1 MSYSFFPNDFQNL
14 PNLQDQ
20 LFLMKQKQ
28 AAQRLQEVFVL
39 NPSQIA
45 SETIGTPHPFRN
57 REHVIGRGTQR
68 AEVLGRFMAAHTY
81 HAVSDD
87 ERDAIERIMIDTG
100 HSSPERKRQTP
111 GADIMQYQGMNT
123 FRPGPRT
130 AGTEATG
137 EHLKIALGAM
147 KRLESDPKFAEHH
160 TNMMAG
166 KLSDTVVRRS
176 AEEDM
181 MSDEPYY
188 GRTIAGEKALERR
201 SQRNAQGLTPST
213 KVSDIS
219 KEFGTRMNV
228 KPYNSPDE
236 SPREYSDFL
245 PIDMVKTMGDEFI
258 TNQRNKKS
266 ADAYQAERAK
276 HLGAGTY
283 ES

>member
-1 MSYSFFPNDFQNL
+1 MNYLTQYYKNLSEQLQYQLNDLHQN
-14 PNLQDQ
+14 
-20 LFLMKQKQ
+20 
-28 AAQRLQEVFVL
+28 LQEVFVL

-45 SETIGTPHPFRN
+45 SETHGTPHPFRD
-57 REHVIGRGTQR
+57 RGHIIGRGTRR
-68 AEVLGRFMAAHTY
+68 AGVLGRLMAAQTY

-87 ERDAIERIMIDTG
+87 ERNAIENIMADTG
-100 HSSPERKRQTP
+100 HSAPERKRQTP

-123 FRPGPRT
+123 FIPGPRRS
-130 AGTEATG
+130 GTHATG
-137 EHLKIALGAM
+137 QHLKIALGAM
-147 KRLESDPKFAEHH
+147 KRLENDPKFAEHH
-160 TNMMAG
+160 TNIMASQ
-166 KLSDTVVRRS
+166 LPDTVVRRS

-188 GRTIAGEKALERR
+188 GRTIAGERALERR
-201 SQRNAQGLTPST
+201 AQKNAQGLTPST
-213 KVSDIS
+213 NVSDIS
-219 KEFGTRMNV
+219 KEFGARMNV

-258 TNQRNKKS
+258 TNQRNKTS

-276 HLGAGTY
+276 HLRAGTY

>member
-1 MSYSFFPNDFQNL
+1 MNYLTTYYKNLSEQLQYQLNNLHQN
-14 PNLQDQ
+14 
-20 LFLMKQKQ
+20 
-28 AAQRLQEVFVL
+28 LQEVFVL

-45 SETIGTPHPFRN
+45 SETIGTPHPFRG
-57 REHVIGRGTQR
+57 RGHIIGRGTRR
-68 AEVLGRFMAAHTY
+68 ANVLALMMNADSYEG
-81 HAVSDD
+81 VSDD
-87 ERDAIERIMIDTG
+87 ERDAIQKIMADTG
-100 HSSPERKRQTP
+100 HSAPERKRQTP

-123 FRPGPRT
+123 FIPGPRRS
-130 AGTEATG
+130 GTEATG
-137 EHLKIALGAM
+137 QHLKIALGAM
-147 KRLESDPKFAEHH
+147 KRLKNDPKFAEHH
-160 TNMMAG
+160 TNIMASQ
-166 KLSDTVVRRS
+166 LPDTVVRRS

-213 KVSDIS
+213 NVSDIS
-219 KEFGTRMNV
+219 KEFGARMNV

-245 PIDMVKTMGDEFI
+245 PIDMVKRMGDDFNKKRI
-258 TNQRNKKS
+258 NKKS

-276 HLGAGTY
+276 HLRAGTY

>member
-1 MSYSFFPNDFQNL
+1 MNYLTQHYKNLSEQLQEKVNYLQNL
-14 PNLQDQ
+14 ISE
-20 LFLMKQKQ
+20 
-28 AAQRLQEVFVL
+28 AYVL

-45 SETIGTPHPFRN
+45 SETIGTPHPFRK
-57 REHVIGRGTQR
+57 RENVIGRGTQR
-68 AEVLGRFMAAHTY
+68 ADVLGRFMAAQSY
-81 HAVSDD
+81 DGVNED
-87 ERDAIERIMIDTG
+87 ERNAIARIMADTQQ
-100 HSSPERKRQTP
+100 SSPERKRQTP
-111 GADIMQYQGMNT
+111 GADIMQYQGMNRFT
-123 FRPGPRT
+123 PGPRT

-137 EHLKIALGAM
+137 EHLKIALGAI

-166 KLSDTVVRRS
+166 QLPDTVVRRS

-213 KVSDIS
+213 RVSDIS

-245 PIDMVKTMGDEFI
+245 PIDMITRMSSEF
-258 TNQRNKKS
+258 KPK
-266 ADAYQAERAK
+266 
-276 HLGAGTY
+276 
-283 ES
+283 